1 MTLSYISEKH
11 KIAFADAFEAM
22 ACSIPSTS
30 KEVVLEKKEFDQK
43 GRLIERHLIYYE
55 KRSMLEIYNY
65 NLPLAKECYDEE
77 EISKENENRTPL
89 MDEHYDYEKGVVH
102 KSFYECGSKILQ
114 ITFPLYSKQ
123 ELRAKHMPIKEWV
136 QRLGFTPEQVTEI
149 NLNIKST
156 DKIGGIQQETIHGCE
171 GYFKKAYR
179 TNIRK
184 SAYDEKGNIYAIEE
198 FESSWGERRIE
209 SRTFDVRGNLIFQGD
224 AWNRDAIDCI
234 QVSLYDSKSRAIQHI
249 DTSRYGWFIRGIT
262 YYTYKGNEMIRT
274 KIYLYKPKEIAEES
288 SKLKKGD
295 KTIETFCT
303 EDDHR
308 GKKEVTTFNS
318 TGKIIKKTETNYLVK
333 YKNWIGEKKVRSDE
347 ITNKTVQE
355 CTYNEAGVLVKEVSR
370 YVNKYNEDFSWPDGS
385 YSTEIILYNEQG
397 QKVEYNK
404 KREYKNCLVT
414 IGERPNLKIERKDKI
429 FLEHTLYYYDSEGN
443 LTREELKKWRADEGI
458 ETDVELLTIH
468 HFYEREEEY
477 EAHLEITV
485 KNNL

>member
-30 KEVVLEKKEFDQK
+30 KEAVLEEKEFDQK

-55 KRSMLEIYNY
+55 KKSMLEIYNY

-114 ITFPLYSKQ
+114 ITFPLYSEQ

-136 QRLGFTPEQVTEI
+136 QRLGFAPEQVTEI

-179 TNIRK
+179 TAIIK

-198 FESSWGERRIE
+198 YVSSWGEQRIE
-209 SRTFDVRGNLIFQGD
+209 YRTFDAQNNLIFQGHSWEED
-224 AWNRDAIDCI
+224 TLGSIE
-234 QVSLYDSKSRAIQHI
+234 VSLYDKQNRVIQRI
-249 DTSRYGWFIRGIT
+249 DIGGNGSIT
-262 YYTYKGNEMIRT
+262 HYTYKKNEVICNEIGPLAYKISHKIIEKIGNNTCETIRT
-274 KIYLYKPKEIAEES
+274 EGSSENNETISILDPKGRLLKETEIDYEN
-288 SKLKKGD
+288 
-295 KTIETFCT
+295 
-303 EDDHR
+303 
-308 GKKEVTTFNS
+308 GKKACER
-318 TGKIIKKTETNYLVK
+318 EEEY
-333 YKNWIGEKKVRSDE
+333 
-347 ITNKTVQE
+347 
-355 CTYNEAGVLVKEVSR
+355 TYNESGVFIKKMES
-370 YVNKYNEDFSWPDGS
+370 YVCHNPFLCASSYGSETILYNGQGQKIEHSKKNVRERDLISLDPIIIKDQ
-385 YSTEIILYNEQG
+385 IILEKSLYYYNEQG
-397 QKVEYNK
+397 D
-404 KREYKNCLVT
+404 L
-414 IGERPNLKIERKDKI
+414 I
-429 FLEHTLYYYDSEGN
+429 
-443 LTREELKKWRADEGI
+443 REELKKWRADEGI
-458 ETDVELLTIH
+458 ETDVELLTTQ

-477 EAHLEITV
+477 ETHLKVTV

>member
-30 KEVVLEKKEFDQK
+30 KEAVLEEKEFDQK

-77 EISKENENRTPL
+77 EISKENENWTPL

-114 ITFPLYSKQ
+114 ITFPLYSEQ

-156 DKIGGIQQETIHGCE
+156 DKIGGIQQETWHGCE
-171 GYFKKAYR
+171 GYFKKAH
-179 TNIRK
+179 TTHITK

-198 FESSWGERRIE
+198 YVSSWGERRIE
-209 SRTFDVRGNLIFQGD
+209 YRTFDVQGNRIFQGH
-224 AWNRDAIDCI
+224 AWNGDAIDCI

-249 DTSRYGWFIRGIT
+249 DIGGNGCIT
-262 YYTYKGNEMIRT
+262 HYTNKKNEVICNEIGPLADKISHKIIEKIGNNTCETIRT
-274 KIYLYKPKEIAEES
+274 ES
-288 SKLKKGD
+288 SLENNETIGILDPKG
-295 KTIETFCT
+295 
-303 EDDHR
+303 R
-308 GKKEVTTFNS
+308 LL
-318 TGKIIKKTETNYLVK
+318 KKTEIDYEN
-333 YKNWIGEKKVRSDE
+333 EKKACERE
-347 ITNKTVQE
+347 E
-355 CTYNEAGVLVKEVSR
+355 EYTYNESGVLIMKTES
-370 YVNKYNEDFSWPDGS
+370 YVYHNPFLCASSYGSETILYNGQGQKIEHSKKNVRERDLISLDPIIIKDQ
-385 YSTEIILYNEQG
+385 IILEKSLYYYNEQG
-397 QKVEYNK
+397 D
-404 KREYKNCLVT
+404 L
-414 IGERPNLKIERKDKI
+414 I
-429 FLEHTLYYYDSEGN
+429 
-443 LTREELKKWRADEGI
+443 REELKKWLADEGV
-458 ETDVELLTIH
+458 ETDVELLTTQ

-477 EAHLEITV
+477 ETHLKVTV

>member
-11 KIAFADAFEAM
+11 KIAFADTFEAM

-30 KEVVLEKKEFDQK
+30 KEAVLEKEFDQK

-89 MDEHYDYEKGVVH
+89 MDEHYDYERGVVH

-114 ITFPLYSKQ
+114 ITFPLYSEQ

-136 QRLGFTPEQVTEI
+136 QRLGFTSEQVTEI

-179 TNIRK
+179 THIRK
-184 SAYDEKGNIYAIEE
+184 NAYDEKGNIYAIEE
-198 FESSWGERRIE
+198 FVSSWGEQRIE

-224 AWNRDAIDCI
+224 AWNGDAIDCI

-249 DTSRYGWFIRGIT
+249 DIGGNGSIT
-262 YYTYKGNEMIRT
+262 HYTYKKNEVICNEIGPLAYKISHKIIEKIGNNTCETIRT
-274 KIYLYKPKEIAEES
+274 ES
-288 SKLKKGD
+288 SSENNETISILDPKGRLLKK
-295 KTIETFCT
+295 T
-303 EDDHR
+303 EIDYDDENEKSCER
-308 GKKEVTTFNS
+308 EEEYTYNELGVL
-318 TGKIIKKTETNYLVK
+318 IKKTESYVYHNPFLCASSYGSETILYNGQGQK
-333 YKNWIGEKKVRSDE
+333 IEHSKKNVRERDLISLDP
-347 ITNKTVQE
+347 IIIKDQ
-355 CTYNEAGVLVKEVSR
+355 
-370 YVNKYNEDFSWPDGS
+370 
-385 YSTEIILYNEQG
+385 IILEKSLYYYNEQG
-397 QKVEYNK
+397 D
-404 KREYKNCLVT
+404 L
-414 IGERPNLKIERKDKI
+414 I
-429 FLEHTLYYYDSEGN
+429 
-443 LTREELKKWRADEGI
+443 REELKKWLADEGV
-458 ETDVELLTIH
+458 ETDVELLTTH

-477 EAHLEITV
+477 EAHLKVTV
-485 KNNL
+485 KENL

>member
-30 KEVVLEKKEFDQK
+30 KEAVLEEKEFDQK

-65 NLPLAKECYDEE
+65 NLPLAKEYYDEE
-77 EISKENENRTPL
+77 EISKENEYRTSL

-114 ITFPLYSKQ
+114 ITFPLYSEQ

-149 NLNIKST
+149 KLNIKST

-179 TNIRK
+179 THIRK
-184 SAYDEKGNIYAIEE
+184 NAYDEKGNIYAIEE
-198 FESSWGERRIE
+198 FVSSWGERRIE

-224 AWNRDAIDCI
+224 AWNGDAIDCI

-249 DTSRYGWFIRGIT
+249 DIGGNGCIT
-262 YYTYKGNEMIRT
+262 HYTYKKNEVICNEIGPLADKISHKIIEKIGNNTCETIRT
-274 KIYLYKPKEIAEES
+274 ES
-288 SKLKKGD
+288 SSENNETISILDPKGRVLKK
-295 KTIETFCT
+295 T
-303 EDDHR
+303 EIDYDDENEKSCER
-308 GKKEVTTFNS
+308 EEEYIYNELGVL
-318 TGKIIKKTETNYLVK
+318 IKKTESYVYHNPFLCASSYGSETILYNGQGQK
-333 YKNWIGEKKVRSDE
+333 IEHSKKNVRERDLISLDP
-347 ITNKTVQE
+347 IIIKDQ
-355 CTYNEAGVLVKEVSR
+355 
-370 YVNKYNEDFSWPDGS
+370 
-385 YSTEIILYNEQG
+385 IILEKSLYYYNEQG
-397 QKVEYNK
+397 D
-404 KREYKNCLVT
+404 L
-414 IGERPNLKIERKDKI
+414 I
-429 FLEHTLYYYDSEGN
+429 
-443 LTREELKKWRADEGI
+443 REELKKWLADEGV
-458 ETDVELLTIH
+458 ETDVELLTTH

-477 EAHLEITV
+477 EAHLKVTV
-485 KNNL
+485 KENL

>member
-30 KEVVLEKKEFDQK
+30 KEAVLEEKEFDQK

-77 EISKENENRTPL
+77 EISKENENWTPL

-114 ITFPLYSKQ
+114 ITFPLYSEQ

-156 DKIGGIQQETIHGCE
+156 DKIGGIEQETIHGCE

-179 TNIRK
+179 THIRK

-198 FESSWGERRIE
+198 YVSSWGERRIE

-249 DTSRYGWFIRGIT
+249 DIGGNGCIT
-262 YYTYKGNEMIRT
+262 HYTYKKNEVICNEIGPLADKISHKIIEKIGNNTCETIRT
-274 KIYLYKPKEIAEES
+274 ES
-288 SKLKKGD
+288 SSENNETISILDPKGRVLKK
-295 KTIETFCT
+295 T
-303 EDDHR
+303 EIDYDDENEKSCER
-308 GKKEVTTFNS
+308 EEEYTYNELGVL
-318 TGKIIKKTETNYLVK
+318 IKKTESYVYHNPFLCASSYGSETILYNGQGQK
-333 YKNWIGEKKVRSDE
+333 IEHSKKNVRERALISLDPSIVIKDENNLEKSL
-347 ITNKTVQE
+347 
-355 CTYNEAGVLVKEVSR
+355 YH
-370 YVNKYNEDFSWPDGS
+370 
-385 YSTEIILYNEQG
+385 YNEQG
-397 QKVEYNK
+397 DLICEDLRKW
-404 KREYKNCLVT
+404 CLNDGV
-414 IGERPNLKIERKDKI
+414 
-429 FLEHTLYYYDSEGN
+429 
-443 LTREELKKWRADEGI
+443 
-458 ETDVELLTIH
+458 ETDVETFSVH

-477 EAHLEITV
+477 EAHLEVTV
-485 KNNL
+485 KTNL

>member
-30 KEVVLEKKEFDQK
+30 KEAVLEEKEFDQK

-77 EISKENENRTPL
+77 EISKENENWTPL

-114 ITFPLYSKQ
+114 ITFPLYSEQ

-179 TNIRK
+179 THIRK

-198 FESSWGERRIE
+198 YVSSWGERRIE

-224 AWNRDAIDCI
+224 AWNGDAIDCI

-249 DTSRYGWFIRGIT
+249 DIGGNGSIT
-262 YYTYKGNEMIRT
+262 HYTYKKNEVICNEIGPLAYKISHKIIEKIGNNTCETIRT
-274 KIYLYKPKEIAEES
+274 ES
-288 SKLKKGD
+288 SLENNETISILDPKG
-295 KTIETFCT
+295 
-303 EDDHR
+303 R
-308 GKKEVTTFNS
+308 LL
-318 TGKIIKKTETNYLVK
+318 KKTEIDYEN
-333 YKNWIGEKKVRSDE
+333 KNEKSCERE
-347 ITNKTVQE
+347 E
-355 CTYNEAGVLVKEVSR
+355 EYTYNESGVFIKKMES
-370 YVNKYNEDFSWPDGS
+370 YVYHNPFLCASSYGSETILYNGQGQKIEHSKKNVRERALISLDPSIVIKDENNLEKS
-385 YSTEIILYNEQG
+385 LYHYNEQG
-397 QKVEYNK
+397 DLI
-404 KREYKNCLVT
+404 REDLRKWCLNDGV
-414 IGERPNLKIERKDKI
+414 
-429 FLEHTLYYYDSEGN
+429 
-443 LTREELKKWRADEGI
+443 
-458 ETDVELLTIH
+458 ETDVETFSVH

-477 EAHLEITV
+477 EAHLEVTV
-485 KNNL
+485 KTNL

>member
-11 KIAFADAFEAM
+11 KIAFADTFEAM

-30 KEVVLEKKEFDQK
+30 KEAVLEEKEFDQK

-89 MDEHYDYEKGVVH
+89 MDEHYDYERGVVH

-114 ITFPLYSKQ
+114 ITFPLYSEQ

-136 QRLGFTPEQVTEI
+136 QRLGFTSEQVTEI

-179 TNIRK
+179 THIRK
-184 SAYDEKGNIYAIEE
+184 NAYDEKGNIYAIEE
-198 FESSWGERRIE
+198 FVSSWGEQRIE

-224 AWNRDAIDCI
+224 AWNGDAIDCI

-249 DTSRYGWFIRGIT
+249 DIGGNGSIT
-262 YYTYKGNEMIRT
+262 HYTYKKNEVICNEIGPLAYKISHKIIEKIGNNTCETIRT
-274 KIYLYKPKEIAEES
+274 ES
-288 SKLKKGD
+288 SSENNETISILDPKGRLLKK
-295 KTIETFCT
+295 T
-303 EDDHR
+303 EIDYDDENEKSCER
-308 GKKEVTTFNS
+308 EEEYTYNELGVL
-318 TGKIIKKTETNYLVK
+318 IKKTESYVYHNPFLCASSYGSETILYNGQGQK
-333 YKNWIGEKKVRSDE
+333 IEHSKKNVRERDLISLDP
-347 ITNKTVQE
+347 IIIKDQ
-355 CTYNEAGVLVKEVSR
+355 
-370 YVNKYNEDFSWPDGS
+370 
-385 YSTEIILYNEQG
+385 IILEKSLYYYNEQG
-397 QKVEYNK
+397 D
-404 KREYKNCLVT
+404 L
-414 IGERPNLKIERKDKI
+414 I
-429 FLEHTLYYYDSEGN
+429 
-443 LTREELKKWRADEGI
+443 REELKKWRADEGV
-458 ETDVELLTIH
+458 ETDVELLTTH

-477 EAHLEITV
+477 EAHLKVTV
-485 KNNL
+485 KENL

>member
-11 KIAFADAFEAM
+11 KIAFADTFEAM

-30 KEVVLEKKEFDQK
+30 KEAVLEEKEFDQK

-89 MDEHYDYEKGVVH
+89 MDEHYDYERGVVH

-114 ITFPLYSKQ
+114 ITFPLYSEQ

-136 QRLGFTPEQVTEI
+136 QRLGFTSEQVTEI

-179 TNIRK
+179 THIRK
-184 SAYDEKGNIYAIEE
+184 NAYDEKGNIYAIEE
-198 FESSWGERRIE
+198 FVSSWGERRIE

-224 AWNRDAIDCI
+224 AWNGDAIDCI

-249 DTSRYGWFIRGIT
+249 DIGGNGSMTH
-262 YYTYKGNEMIRT
+262 YTYKKNEVICNEIGPLAYKISHKIIEKIGNNTCETIRT
-274 KIYLYKPKEIAEES
+274 ES
-288 SKLKKGD
+288 SSENNETISILDPKGRLLKK
-295 KTIETFCT
+295 T
-303 EDDHR
+303 EIDYDDENEKSCER
-308 GKKEVTTFNS
+308 EEEYTYNELGVL
-318 TGKIIKKTETNYLVK
+318 IKKTESYVYHNPFLCASSYGSETILYNGQGQK
-333 YKNWIGEKKVRSDE
+333 IEHSKKNVRERDLISLDP
-347 ITNKTVQE
+347 IIIKDQ
-355 CTYNEAGVLVKEVSR
+355 
-370 YVNKYNEDFSWPDGS
+370 
-385 YSTEIILYNEQG
+385 IILEKSLYYYNEQG
-397 QKVEYNK
+397 D
-404 KREYKNCLVT
+404 L
-414 IGERPNLKIERKDKI
+414 I
-429 FLEHTLYYYDSEGN
+429 
-443 LTREELKKWRADEGI
+443 REELKKWLADEGV
-458 ETDVELLTIH
+458 ETDVELLTTH

-477 EAHLEITV
+477 EAHLKVTV
-485 KNNL
+485 KENL

>member
-11 KIAFADAFEAM
+11 KIAFADTFEAM

-30 KEVVLEKKEFDQK
+30 KEAVLEEKEFDQK

-89 MDEHYDYEKGVVH
+89 MDEHYDYERGVVH

-114 ITFPLYSKQ
+114 ITFPLYSEQ

-136 QRLGFTPEQVTEI
+136 QRLGFTSEQVTEI

-179 TNIRK
+179 THIRK
-184 SAYDEKGNIYAIEE
+184 NAYDEKGNIYAIEE
-198 FESSWGERRIE
+198 FVSSWGEQRIE

-224 AWNRDAIDCI
+224 AWNGDAIDCI

-249 DTSRYGWFIRGIT
+249 DIGGNGSIT
-262 YYTYKGNEMIRT
+262 HYTYKKNEVICNEIGPLAYKISHKIIEKIGNNTCETIRT
-274 KIYLYKPKEIAEES
+274 ES
-288 SKLKKGD
+288 SSENNETISILDPKGRLLKK
-295 KTIETFCT
+295 T
-303 EDDHR
+303 EIDYDDENEKSCER
-308 GKKEVTTFNS
+308 EEEYTYNELGVL
-318 TGKIIKKTETNYLVK
+318 IKKTESYVYHNPFLCASSYGSETILYNGQGQK
-333 YKNWIGEKKVRSDE
+333 IEHSKKNVRERDLISLDP
-347 ITNKTVQE
+347 IIIKDQ
-355 CTYNEAGVLVKEVSR
+355 
-370 YVNKYNEDFSWPDGS
+370 
-385 YSTEIILYNEQG
+385 IILEKSLYYYNEQG
-397 QKVEYNK
+397 D
-404 KREYKNCLVT
+404 L
-414 IGERPNLKIERKDKI
+414 I
-429 FLEHTLYYYDSEGN
+429 
-443 LTREELKKWRADEGI
+443 REELKKWLADEGV
-458 ETDVELLTIH
+458 ETDVELLTTH

-477 EAHLEITV
+477 EAHLKVTV
-485 KNNL
+485 KENL

>member
-11 KIAFADAFEAM
+11 KIAFADTFEAM

-30 KEVVLEKKEFDQK
+30 KEAVLEEKEFDQK

-89 MDEHYDYEKGVVH
+89 MDEHYDYERGVVH

-114 ITFPLYSKQ
+114 ITFPLYSEQ

-136 QRLGFTPEQVTEI
+136 QRLGFTSEQVTEI

-179 TNIRK
+179 THIRK
-184 SAYDEKGNIYAIEE
+184 NAYDEKGNIYAIEE
-198 FESSWGERRIE
+198 FVSSWGEQRIE

-224 AWNRDAIDCI
+224 AWNGDAIDCI

-249 DTSRYGWFIRGIT
+249 DIGGNGSIT
-262 YYTYKGNEMIRT
+262 HYTYKKNEVICNEIGPLAYKISHKIIEKIGNNTCETIRT
-274 KIYLYKPKEIAEES
+274 ES
-288 SKLKKGD
+288 SSENNETISILDPKGRLLKK
-295 KTIETFCT
+295 T
-303 EDDHR
+303 EIDYDDENEKSCER
-308 GKKEVTTFNS
+308 EEEYTYNELGVL
-318 TGKIIKKTETNYLVK
+318 IKKTESYVYHNPFLCASSYGSETILYNGQGQK
-333 YKNWIGEKKVRSDE
+333 IEHSKKNVRERDLISLDP
-347 ITNKTVQE
+347 IIIKDQ
-355 CTYNEAGVLVKEVSR
+355 
-370 YVNKYNEDFSWPDGS
+370 
-385 YSTEIILYNEQG
+385 IILEKSLYYYNEQG
-397 QKVEYNK
+397 D
-404 KREYKNCLVT
+404 L
-414 IGERPNLKIERKDKI
+414 I
-429 FLEHTLYYYDSEGN
+429 
-443 LTREELKKWRADEGI
+443 REELKKWLADEGV
-458 ETDVELLTIH
+458 ETDVELLTTH

-477 EAHLEITV
+477 EAHLKVTV
-485 KNNL
+485 KSN